1 MSNTDLSLLELKRTK
16 ADVLSRIQQLD
27 AEMTQLGQTDPIAA
41 EKLKEQAIPLFSGL
55 DEIDSLSKSLTDK
68 LTSKIA
74 DGSFLTEDLET
85 VEGSVPTTPE
95 AISQKLKSGISTLL
109 DADVDLE
116 SGLDSDTR
124 FGLAFKTDDNK
135 AKYLADKFGPEN
147 IKTLNVLGSPM
158 QLVKDESGKWKATD
172 EFGLSLKDAI
182 DVSGEIFPMI
192 SSGVGGA
199 GGLALS
205 KTPSGATVGS
215 AAGYTF
221 GAALQ
226 DQIATAFTGTGPSF
240 LEAIPER
247 ATQGAAGMPFEYI
260 PMKLLSP
267 IGMGVARSKK
277 GFLSERQA
285 LLEKDEAYLKSR
297 GYDIS
302 LANIAKGSDEK
313 TLKRLQLASK
323 LPNYQIGKDVLYG
336 AKRLEAIK
344 NSALS
349 TAQKS
354 GVMYD
359 DTLKALAHEKE
370 MLEGTLALYDKDLA
384 RSVALQYDD
393 EIYKFMSRPR
403 QDKTSAGEFIFNE
416 IKAGRSA
423 ANKIKDEVYTP
434 FYQKTRDMGLSVDPI
449 EVAKAIEGQY
459 YQDIVRSPQLKAEI
473 DRLYQRPKNL
483 KKIEKIDK
491 KLENSNLSEDA
502 RQNLL
507 RQRQSLESLSGDLDA
522 KQLDTVVKIFR
533 EAVPEGGTVGGT
545 TKEIAAGR
553 ASKTVSQLRD
563 QLYADNGLLDEW
575 NYATNV
581 LQQRLGYNEQQLG
594 SILRE
599 TLGRS
604 DMTGSQINETILSDP
619 RIVGDVLNAV
629 SLAGPE
635 KAFQVAGKLQQAYLE
650 KIGVASRRKGFVD
663 KFDFDPEIVTRI
675 FGIGENGKVNPIY
688 GQNMVKKLEN
698 LQDAISKAKID
709 PSKIDISDL
718 QELQGTLSEDSVKKI
733 TNIIIEKGKTTKKLD
748 EFKNNALLNGAMNG
762 HREAIERGEF
772 PAAMW
777 AAKPDMVRK
786 ALSKFGSKDQEMLRG
801 DFIEHFFGRYPADQ
815 SAKFG
820 DANLWDANQFL
831 KDASKNPSIIAN
843 MRAVAG
849 DEFTDDI
856 LAASRMMDLVKKPTV
871 PFEGKVAGA
880 VINEGGVKGYIN
892 PMTYIRPFKD
902 RFAAAAYRVQN
913 GKPFKKYLKD
923 IGRKELTP
931 EQMEQYTQGIVNG
944 VLATSQGIQA
954 LTQTGKYDPEWSAD
968 LGKLFG
974 TIPKETLEYREQ
986 FGVERPF
993 RER

>member
-1 MSNTDLSLLELKRTK
+1 
-16 ADVLSRIQQLD
+16 
-27 AEMTQLGQTDPIAA
+27 
-41 EKLKEQAIPLFSGL
+41 
-55 DEIDSLSKSLTDK
+55 
-68 LTSKIA
+68 
-74 DGSFLTEDLET
+74 
-85 VEGSVPTTPE
+85 
-95 AISQKLKSGISTLL
+95 
-109 DADVDLE
+109 
-116 SGLDSDTR
+116 
-124 FGLAFKTDDNK
+124 
-135 AKYLADKFGPEN
+135 
-147 IKTLNVLGSPM
+147 
-158 QLVKDESGKWKATD
+158 
-172 EFGLSLKDAI
+172 
-182 DVSGEIFPMI
+182 
-192 SSGVGGA
+192 
-199 GGLALS
+199 
-205 KTPSGATVGS
+205 
-215 AAGYTF
+215 
-221 GAALQ
+221 
-226 DQIATAFTGTGPSF
+226 
-240 LEAIPER
+240 
-247 ATQGAAGMPFEYI
+247 
-260 PMKLLSP
+260 
-267 IGMGVARSKK
+267 
-277 GFLSERQA
+277 
-285 LLEKDEAYLKSR
+285 
-297 GYDIS
+297 
-302 LANIAKGSDEK
+302 
-313 TLKRLQLASK
+313 
-323 LPNYQIGKDVLYG
+323 
-336 AKRLEAIK
+336 
-344 NSALS
+344 
-349 TAQKS
+349 
-354 GVMYD
+354 
-359 DTLKALAHEKE
+359 
-370 MLEGTLALYDKDLA
+370 
-384 RSVALQYDD
+384 
-393 EIYKFMSRPR
+393 
-403 QDKTSAGEFIFNE
+403 
-416 IKAGRSA
+416 
-423 ANKIKDEVYTP
+423 
-434 FYQKTRDMGLSVDPI
+434 LSVDPI

-483 KKIEKIDK
+483 KRIEKIDK

-545 TKEIAAGR
+545 AKEIAAGR
-553 ASKTVSQLRD
+553 ASKTVAQLRD

-604 DMTGSQINETILSDP
+604 DMTGSQITETILSDP
-619 RIVGDVLNAV
+619 RIADDVIKSV
-629 SLAGPE
+629 SLADPKSGYQM
-635 KAFQVAGKLQQAYLE
+635 ALTLQQSYLE
-650 KIGVASRRKGFVD
+650 KIGIAGNKKGLSNDFN
-663 KFDFDPEIVTRI
+663 FDEEIVSKL
-675 FGIGENGKVNPIY
+675 FGFSRDGKPNGVY
-688 GQNMVKKLEN
+688 GQRMVQKLDSLKKSIEK
-698 LQDAISKAKID
+698 SKID
-709 PSKIDISDL
+709 PSKIDINDIN
-718 QELQGTLSEDSVKKI
+718 ELVGTLSDDSVN
-733 TNIIIEKGKTTKKLD
+733 NIIDLIAKKGEATKKLD

-786 ALSKFGSKDQEMLRG
+786 ALSKFGPKDQEMLRG

-820 DANLWDANQFL
+820 DANLWNANQFL

-954 LTQTGKYDPEWSAD
+954 LTQTGKYDPEWSAE
-968 LGKLFG
+968 LGKIMG